1 MPGPDRLNAR
11 TVPLVLSIAW
21 RNLGRNRRR
30 TWLVGGAIAFAVF
43 LTVLFMS
50 LQSGSY
56 GVMTENATGFVT
68 GHIQVQAPGYSE
80 DPRIETTFANAS
92 VVRAQVLRNANV
104 IAAAPRAL
112 SYILASAGERS
123 IGAQLVGVLPEA
135 ELELSSLPGFLV
147 SGAYLSVKSDPG
159 HLNENT
165 GFREEA
171 FIGQVL
177 ARNLGLQVG
186 DELVLLGSQKRG
198 GVATLVL
205 IVSGIF
211 SSGQTEVDRA
221 LIQIPLSTF
230 QQAFE
235 LEDEAHVLAVKTR
248 DVEQIAQVR
257 EKLVTA
263 LPALHVLDWPL
274 LLPEL
279 EQAITVDR
287 LFGWLF
293 YGMLLVMV
301 VFSVV
306 NTFIMMVFER
316 TREFGVLL
324 SLGMRPWPI
333 VGLLQVEA
341 LWLCLLGIFG
351 GIVIA
356 AITVI
361 VLGEVGIPL
370 GDSAEL
376 MKNFHLPNRMY
387 PAFSVA
393 ANLISPIILLVL
405 IQIAALF
412 SSLRILRIDPVLAMR
427 SR

>member
-1 MPGPDRLNAR
+1 MPDPDRSIAR
-11 TVPLVLSIAW
+11 TVPLVLAIAW

-30 TWLVGGAIAFAVF
+30 TWLVGGAIAFAIF
-43 LTVLFMS
+43 LTVFFMS
-50 LQSGSY
+50 LQTGSY
-56 GVMTENATGFVT
+56 VVMTENATGFLT

-80 DPRIETTFANAS
+80 DPRMETTFSNAAS
-92 VVRAQVLRNANV
+92 VRAQVLANTNV
-104 IAAAPRAL
+104 IEAAPRAL
-112 SYILASAGERS
+112 GYILASAGERS
-123 IGAQLVGVLPEA
+123 VGAQLVGVLPEA
-135 ELELSSLPGFLV
+135 ELALSSLPGFLV
-147 SGAYLSVKSDPG
+147 SGAYLSPESDPG
-159 HLNENT
+159 ALNESS

-177 ARNLGLQVG
+177 ARNLGLSVG

-221 LIQIPLSTF
+221 VIQIPISTF

-235 LEDEAHVLAVKTR
+235 LDDEAHVLAVKTR

-257 EKLVTA
+257 EELATT
-263 LPALHVLDWPL
+263 LPTLHVLDWPS

-279 EQAITVDR
+279 DQAITVDR
-287 LFGWLF
+287 LGGRLF
-293 YGMLLVMV
+293 YGMLLIMV

-341 LWLCLLGIFG
+341 LWLCLLGIIG
-351 GIVIA
+351 GIAMA

-361 VLGEVGIPL
+361 VLGEIGIPL

-376 MKNFHLPNRMY
+376 MKNFHLPDRMY
-387 PAFSVA
+387 PAFSIE

-412 SSLRILRIDPVLAMR
+412 SSLRVLRMDPVLAMR